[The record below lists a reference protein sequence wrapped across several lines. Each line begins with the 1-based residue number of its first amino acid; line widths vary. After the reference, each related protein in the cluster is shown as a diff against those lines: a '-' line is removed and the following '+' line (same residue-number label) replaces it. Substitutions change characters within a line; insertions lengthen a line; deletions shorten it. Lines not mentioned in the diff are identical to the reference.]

1 MFQTELLSKDDITK
15 NDVMDCLIKNK
26 NDPEMKSELKCRAAV
41 EHFQLISMNDYRFTL
56 SFKEACRSTVIR
68 YCPKSRTKPE
78 VYIITFHTNLLI
90 ILIKSVYICKAGI

>member
-1 MFQTELLSKDDITK
+1 MEFVSKDDVSK

-26 NDPEMKSELKCRAAV
+26 NNPEMKTELKCRAAV

-78 VYIITFHTNLLI
+78 VCPIKSF
-90 ILIKSVYICKAGI
+90 ILIFIIKISLYRCNE

>member
-1 MFQTELLSKDDITK
+1 MGK

-26 NDPEMKSELKCRAAV
+26 NDPEMKTEIKCRAAV

-78 VYIITFHTNLLI
+78 VCCNIYNQINRDCKC
-90 ILIKSVYICKAGI
+90 IL

>member
-1 MFQTELLSKDDITK
+1 MSQTELLSKDNIGK
-15 NDVMDCLIKNK
+15 NDVMDCLINNK
-26 NDPEMKSELKCRAAV
+26 NDPEMKTEIKCRAAV

-78 VYIITFHTNLLI
+78 VCQA
-90 ILIKSVYICKAGI
+90 V